1 MRVLILSQYY
11 KPEPVPKPGE
21 LAEELRRRGHD
32 VTVLTGFPNYPT
44 GRLYPGASLKLL
56 RREEINGVP
65 VTRTFELPYHGQGII
80 GRFLNYGSFM
90 ASATLGGALGLRPDV
105 IYVWHPPLTVGIAAA
120 VIARVR
126 RVPFVYDVQDI
137 WPEAAVISGMLKDGW
152 LIRLIS
158 RVERLVYREADH
170 ILVVTPGAREN
181 LVAKGVP
188 PEKLSVM
195 PHWVD
200 DEPFR
205 EPENG
210 GRQRI
215 REKYG
220 WIDRWVVLFAGN
232 IGLVQGLDT
241 VVEAAGRL
249 RADSRVL
256 IALVGDGADKERL
269 QALVRERRLGKVVQ
283 FIERQPMESMPTFMA
298 AAVLLV
304 HLKRSQFSSSAIPTK
319 TLAYLAAGRPILMAM
334 EGAAGELIDAAGA
347 GLVIEPGNPAA
358 MVESIEEF
366 CRMPTAELD
375 AFGRRGQEYLVK
387 HLSKAKVISDYES
400 MLVRT
405 ACSGRR

>member
-90 ASATLGGALGLRPDV
+90 ASAILGGALGLRPDV

-195 PHWVD
+195 PDWV
-200 DEPFR
+200 
-205 EPENG
+205 
-210 GRQRI
+210 
-215 REKYG
+215 
-220 WIDRWVVLFAGN
+220 
-232 IGLVQGLDT
+232 
-241 VVEAAGRL
+241 
-249 RADSRVL
+249 
-256 IALVGDGADKERL
+256 
-269 QALVRERRLGKVVQ
+269 
-283 FIERQPMESMPTFMA
+283 
-298 AAVLLV
+298 
-304 HLKRSQFSSSAIPTK
+304 
-319 TLAYLAAGRPILMAM
+319 
-334 EGAAGELIDAAGA
+334 
-347 GLVIEPGNPAA
+347 
-358 MVESIEEF
+358 
-366 CRMPTAELD
+366 
-375 AFGRRGQEYLVK
+375 
-387 HLSKAKVISDYES
+387 
-400 MLVRT
+400 
-405 ACSGRR
+405 